1 MTNPQMEMHREI
13 GWMRPADPYILRFMD
28 TSGAELKPASIAL
41 NVPYSANWVG
51 QRCRKLS
58 KHGLLERDEEH
69 SSYSIT
75 DLGRRVARE
84 ELSSDEV
91 EELASLE

>member
-1 MTNPQMEMHREI
+1 
-13 GWMRPADPYILRFMD
+13 MRPADPYILRFMD

-51 QRCRKLS
+51 QRCRQLS
-58 KHGLLERDEEH
+58 QYDLLVRDQEH
-69 SSYSIT
+69 SSYTIT

-84 ELSSDEV
+84 ELTQDEID
-91 EELASLE
+91 ELDELGD